1 MAIHDQPALSS
12 KPPAADDN
20 DLDFTRPSKT
30 PAPPPQPEK
39 VAQAKAEAP
48 KVAPQLDHHGF
59 YISIARHAEA
69 KVPPRNGT
77 HHVILVV
84 EDDGDLAQLI
94 FDIFLTAG
102 FELRWASNRMEINRE
117 MKRGNEIDLVLLDIG
132 LPDADGLQILQRVR
146 QHPTLGKMPVI
157 LMTGRSEATDVLAGL
172 AAGAD
177 GYVSKPFQISG
188 LMKAV
193 KQVLGIA

>member
-1 MAIHDQPALSS
+1 MSS
-12 KPPAADDN
+12 KPPAIDDN
-20 DLDFTRPSKT
+20 DLDFTRPSKV
-30 PAPPPQPEK
+30 PAPPPKPEK

-48 KVAPQLDHHGF
+48 KVVPQLEHQGF
-59 YISIARHAEA
+59 YVSIARHAEA
-69 KVPPRNGT
+69 KVPPRNGKNHT
-77 HHVILVV
+77 LLVV
-84 EDDGDLAQLI
+84 EDDSDLAQLI
-94 FDIFLTAG
+94 FDIFGTAG
-102 FELRWASNRMEINRE
+102 FELRAASNRLAINRE

-132 LPDADGLQILQRVR
+132 LPDADGLQVLQRIR
-146 QHPTLGKMPVI
+146 QHPTLGKLPVI

-193 KQVLGIA
+193 KQVLGID